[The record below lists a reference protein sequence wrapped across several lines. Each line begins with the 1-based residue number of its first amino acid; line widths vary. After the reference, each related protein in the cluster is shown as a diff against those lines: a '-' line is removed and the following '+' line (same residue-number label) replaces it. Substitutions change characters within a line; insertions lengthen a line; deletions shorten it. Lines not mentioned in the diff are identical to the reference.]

1 MHPTL
6 FVDAFGHL
14 IPIPDRVVA
23 EPEIE
28 IETKDLLWSTFLDR
42 SVHMRWA
49 TEGSAGTSRVW
60 DVQEAELTYHLEP
73 SRIGF
78 AQVGL
83 EVKSATPDLANV
95 KNLNKPPPGFD
106 LSQGGWAPAPAP
118 MLDDAEPPTE
128 PSVAIS
134 PLIQCLD
141 DSLRWYGETEV
152 DAYQVTGYDLPP
164 SQTKHPLSSVLSW
177 FRVPIAADVT
187 PAIITLAS
195 SQGGDPLVS
204 EVFDLIRR
212 TGYVFF
218 TIGPLVDAPDEVAAG
233 LDWKWLQLTRGEVGI
248 AVSLP
253 EWSTAAVG
261 WMIGTVFHAALS
273 LEPAPHALSVR
284 VTRTA
289 PE

>member
-6 FVDAFGHL
+6 FVDAFGCL
-14 IPIPDRVVA
+14 IPIPERVA
-23 EPEIE
+23 PDPDDPNEPHER
-28 IETKDLLWSTFLDR
+28 LWSTFLDR

-60 DVQEAELTYHLEP
+60 DVQEAELTYRLES

-83 EVKSATPDLANV
+83 EVKKATRVLPPEMTAPGELPPDI
-95 KNLNKPPPGFD
+95 D
-106 LSQGGWAPAPAP
+106 LSHAGWTTVPT
-118 MLDDAEPPTE
+118 LDDAEPPTG
-128 PSVAIS
+128 PAVAIS

-164 SQTKHPLSSVLSW
+164 SRTKDPLGSVLSW
-177 FRVPIAADVT
+177 FCVPIAADIT
-187 PAIITLAS
+187 PATITLAS
-195 SQGGDPLVS
+195 SQGGDR
-204 EVFDLIRR
+204 LISDVLDRIR
-212 TGYVFF
+212 GRGYVYF
-218 TIGPLVDAPDEVAAG
+218 TMGPLVDAPDEIAAG
-233 LDWKWLQLTRGEVGI
+233 LDWKWIQLSRGEVGI

-261 WMIGTVFHAALS
+261 WLIGTVFEAVLS
-273 LEPAPHALSVR
+273 LESAPHALSVR
-284 VTRTA
+284 VSRSLD
-289 PE
+289 